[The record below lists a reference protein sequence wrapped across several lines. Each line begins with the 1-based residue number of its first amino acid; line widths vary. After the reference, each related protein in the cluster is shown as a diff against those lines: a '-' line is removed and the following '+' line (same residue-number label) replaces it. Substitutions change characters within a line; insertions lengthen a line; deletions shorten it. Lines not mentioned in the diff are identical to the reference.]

1 LRQQHVRNRTP
12 CKSLSFIDVNS
23 PKVLELEVVDAKI
36 RAGERLVAEQELRIG
51 RLRTL
56 GIDES
61 PSMKL
66 LQQFNLS
73 PDLLTIILRKITT
86 VSDSDVIDLAGPN
99 RAPGVLARLDS
110 PT

>member
-1 LRQQHVRNRTP
+1 M
-12 CKSLSFIDVNS
+12 DVNS
-23 PKVLELEVVDAKI
+23 SKVLELEVVDAKI

-73 PDLLTIILRKITT
+73 LNLSLDLLTRTRSIILREIQGTLP
-86 VSDSDVIDLAGPN
+86 S
-99 RAPGVLARLDS
+99 
-110 PT
+110 

>member
-1 LRQQHVRNRTP
+1 M
-12 CKSLSFIDVNS
+12 DVNS
-23 PKVLELEVVDAKI
+23 SKVLELEVVDAKI

-73 PDLLTIILRKITT
+73 LDLLTRTRSIILREIQGTLP
-86 VSDSDVIDLAGPN
+86 S
-99 RAPGVLARLDS
+99 
-110 PT
+110 

>member
-1 LRQQHVRNRTP
+1 M
-12 CKSLSFIDVNS
+12 DVNGS
-23 PKVLELEVVDAKI
+23 KVLELEVVDAKI

-73 PDLLTIILRKITT
+73 LDLLTRTRSIILREFQGILP
-86 VSDSDVIDLAGPN
+86 S
-99 RAPGVLARLDS
+99 
-110 PT
+110 

>member
-1 LRQQHVRNRTP
+1 M
-12 CKSLSFIDVNS
+12 DVNS
-23 PKVLELEVVDAKI
+23 SKVLELEVVDAKI

-73 PDLLTIILRKITT
+73 LDLLTRTRSIILREFQGILP
-86 VSDSDVIDLAGPN
+86 S
-99 RAPGVLARLDS
+99 
-110 PT
+110 

>member
-1 LRQQHVRNRTP
+1 M
-12 CKSLSFIDVNS
+12 DVNS
-23 PKVLELEVVDAKI
+23 SKVLELEVVDAKI

-73 PDLLTIILRKITT
+73 LNLSLGLLTRTRSIILREIQGILP
-86 VSDSDVIDLAGPN
+86 S
-99 RAPGVLARLDS
+99 
-110 PT
+110 

>member
-1 LRQQHVRNRTP
+1 M
-12 CKSLSFIDVNS
+12 DVNS
-23 PKVLELEVVDAKI
+23 SKVLELEVVDAKI

-73 PDLLTIILRKITT
+73 LNLSLDLLTRTRSIILREIQGILP
-86 VSDSDVIDLAGPN
+86 S
-99 RAPGVLARLDS
+99 
-110 PT
+110 

>member
-1 LRQQHVRNRTP
+1 
-12 CKSLSFIDVNS
+12 
-23 PKVLELEVVDAKI
+23 LELEVVDAKI

-73 PDLLTIILRKITT
+73 LDLLTRTRSIILREFQGILP
-86 VSDSDVIDLAGPN
+86 S
-99 RAPGVLARLDS
+99 
-110 PT
+110 

>member
-1 LRQQHVRNRTP
+1 M
-12 CKSLSFIDVNS
+12 SFIDVNS

-73 PDLLTIILRKITT
+73 LNLSLGLLTRTRSIILREIQGILP
-86 VSDSDVIDLAGPN
+86 S
-99 RAPGVLARLDS
+99 
-110 PT
+110 

>member
-1 LRQQHVRNRTP
+1 
-12 CKSLSFIDVNS
+12 LSFIDVNS

-73 PDLLTIILRKITT
+73 FDLLTRTRSIILRKITT
-86 VSDSDVIDLAGPN
+86 VSDPDVIDLAGPN
-99 RAPGVLARLDS
+99 RAPGVLARSDS

>member
-1 LRQQHVRNRTP
+1 M
-12 CKSLSFIDVNS
+12 DVNS
-23 PKVLELEVVDAKI
+23 SKVLELEVVDAKI

-66 LQQFNLS
+66 LQQLQFSL
-73 PDLLTIILRKITT
+73 DLLTRTRSIILREIQGTLP
-86 VSDSDVIDLAGPN
+86 S
-99 RAPGVLARLDS
+99 
-110 PT
+110 